1 MADGSQPVYG
11 AMSNE
16 QIALEGMVQGLDD
29 YAAVGRLEAIR
40 RLERLEGSLPE
51 GVPST
56 KNTDT
61 CRSFC
66 ARPNSGRRADRAV
79 FDFMRFKKSDRLNYL
94 LAVKVAS
101 SFATC
106 WAILCSSPGS

>member
-51 GVPST
+51 GAIKRLLELAGGDP
-56 KNTDT
+56 DG
-61 CRSFC
+61 
-66 ARPNSGRRADRAV
+66 SGHV
-79 FDFMRFKKSDRLNYL
+79 L
-94 LAVKVAS
+94 LAARRLLRKHGVD
-101 SFATC
+101 
-106 WAILCSSPGS
+106 PGPLP